1 MRFLLV
7 ILFFLIPINSFSQNN
22 IVYLDIQFIIDNSDI
37 GKFYKT
43 KMDEISNK
51 NINQLTSD
59 KTLIKKMETDLNN
72 QKNILS
78 EKEIKNKVEELN
90 KLINSYQSKRSK
102 QKKEFLYKKNEYSSK
117 ILQILNPIISEYAD
131 NNNISLV
138 LKKKNI
144 LLGQKSLDITNLI
157 LDKINQ
163 ETKNKNLLNE
173 N

>member
-22 IVYLDIQFIIDNSDI
+22 IVYLDVQFIIDNSDI

>member
-22 IVYLDIQFIIDNSDI
+22 IVYLDVQFIIDNSDI

-131 NNNISLV
+131 SNNISLV

-163 ETKNKNLLNE
+163 ETKNKNLVNE

>member
-78 EKEIKNKVEELN
+78 EKEIKNKVEDLN

>member
-1 MRFLLV
+1 MRFLLF
-7 ILFFLIPINSFSQNN
+7 ILFFFIPINSFSQIN

-37 GKFYKT
+37 GKFYKI
-43 KMDEISNK
+43 KMDEMSNK
-51 NINQLTSD
+51 NTNQLSSD
-59 KTLIKKMETDLNN
+59 KTLIINMETDLKN

-78 EKEIKNKVEELN
+78 EKEFKNKVEELN

-102 QKKEFLYKKNEYSSK
+102 QKKEFLNKKNEYSSK
-117 ILQILNPIISEYAD
+117 ILQILNPILSEYAN

-144 LLGQKSLDITNLI
+144 LLGEKSLDITNLI
-157 LDKINQ
+157 LDKFNQ
-163 ETKNKNLLNE
+163 ETKKKNLLNE

>member
-163 ETKNKNLLNE
+163 ETKNENLLNE

>member
-163 ETKNKNLLNE
+163 ETKNKNLVNE